1 MGKSDE
7 GLINRLPLSW
17 GVDRAL
23 KKGVLLDKVCR
34 SGKAHRPFSIKKE
47 INNVFRIYG
56 QG

>member
-1 MGKSDE
+1 MGKPNE
-7 GLINRLPLSW
+7 GLVNGLPLSR

-23 KKGVLLDKVCR
+23 KKGALPDNASR
-34 SGKAHRPFSIKKE
+34 SGKAHGLFSIKKE